1 MTLPF
6 NNRLDIGEE
15 IERKT
20 ADYIVQHLD
29 ADVEKIGSLET
40 DTVKPL
46 TWRNIEGATRRL
58 IAPDLNIYKDGQYF
72 SVQVKHKTA
81 VIYADSF
88 TGKQCFYFDVKEHTR
103 LSRLNRSRPCVLVI
117 HCLSLPAL
125 TALHPELP
133 AFPDPYI
140 FVEMD
145 TLEPNQT
152 LLHRRSV
159 EGKDAFVLPLTLF
172 KPLTELFNR
181 KAFNEPANTN
191 APPKTSTA

>member
-46 TWRNIEGATRRL
+46 TWRNIEGVTRRL
-58 IAPDLNIYKDGQYF
+58 IAPDLNIYKNGQYF
-72 SVQVKHKTA
+72 SVQVKHKNT

-88 TGKQCFYFDVKEHTR
+88 VGKQCFYFDVREHTR
-103 LSRLNRSRPCVLVI
+103 LSRLNRSRRCLLVI
-117 HCLSLPAL
+117 HCPSLPAL
-125 TALHPELP
+125 TSLHPELP
-133 AFPDPYI
+133 TLPDPYI

-152 LLHRRSV
+152 LLHRRKS
-159 EGKDAFVLPLTLF
+159 EGKDVFVLPLSIF

-181 KAFNEPANTN
+181 KALNEPSNTN
-191 APPKTSTA
+191 APPKTSTV

>member
-29 ADVEKIGSLET
+29 ADVEKIGSLEI

-46 TWRNIEGATRRL
+46 TWRNIEGVTRRL

-88 TGKQCFYFDVKEHTR
+88 TGSSASI
-103 LSRLNRSRPCVLVI
+103 L
-117 HCLSLPAL
+117 
-125 TALHPELP
+125 
-133 AFPDPYI
+133 
-140 FVEMD
+140 M
-145 TLEPNQT
+145 
-152 LLHRRSV
+152 
-159 EGKDAFVLPLTLF
+159 
-172 KPLTELFNR
+172 
-181 KAFNEPANTN
+181 
-191 APPKTSTA
+191 